1 MLLIIKKMVKLYKDQ
16 VALSTRISESDR
28 ILCKYPDK
36 IPVIID
42 CDRELDAI
50 IIKRKFLVPRD
61 VSSSYLISLIRS
73 KTKIDSKKAIF
84 IFCDNTLIQ
93 GQTMIG
99 EIYNKYMEN
108 LKSSKDFDGDK
119 FLYFYISCENTFG

>member
-1 MLLIIKKMVKLYKDQ
+1 MVKRYKDQ
-16 VALSTRISESDR
+16 VSLSTRASESDR
-28 ILCKYPDK
+28 ILCKYPDR

-42 CDRELDAI
+42 CDRELDAV

-61 VSSSYLISLIRS
+61 VSASYLVSLIRS

-84 IFCDNTLIQ
+84 IFCNNTLIQ
-93 GQTMIG
+93 GQSMIG
-99 EIYNKYMEN
+99 EIYNNYIDD
-108 LKSSKDFDGDK
+108 LSVSKKFDGDK